1 MYIALVAL
9 FLAPF
14 LGVLVHVQNMREIR
28 ESDASYDWYCLA
40 RQHLENW

>member
-1 MYIALVAL
+1 
-9 FLAPF
+9 
-14 LGVLVHVQNMREIR
+14 MREIR